1 MKKELSE
8 NEIKILMDGV
18 EKNRAMALPLIRCQH
33 KLMEKQKLKWKL
45 FFAWFLQKSFN
56 SLYILFLYMDT

>member
-18 EKNRAMALPLIRCQH
+18 EKNRAMELPLIKMSTQINGKTNVEMKIVLC
-33 KLMEKQKLKWKL
+33 L
-45 FFAWFLQKSFN
+45 
-56 SLYILFLYMDT
+56 ILTKIL